1 MLRGPRQLNIQL
13 YFKNQSSWLNQLKI
27 LFDKKYTNNIL
38 SSGSCEAN
46 CMFYELIN
54 NSYEIITIINELNKL
69 KLNKRTRIK
78 LVPFKPATTILLI
91 IINFII
97 I

>member
-1 MLRGPRQLNIQL
+1 MLRGPRQFNIQL

-27 LFDKKYTNNIL
+27 LFDKNYTNNIL
-38 SSGSCEAN
+38 SSGSCD

-69 KLNKRTRIK
+69 KLNKRPRIK

>member
-1 MLRGPRQLNIQL
+1 MLRGPRQFNIQL

-27 LFDKKYTNNIL
+27 LFDKNYTNNIL
-38 SSGSCEAN
+38 SSVSCD

-91 IINFII
+91 IINCII